1 MRNRKC
7 RYCGKEI
14 LSPKKNVRYCNNV
27 CRFENSKKRAEERKR
42 AAVIEKT
49 MSPLARTE
57 AAAREAGMHYGLYV
71 ALKGV

>member
-42 AAVIEKT
+42 AAVIEKK
-49 MSPLARTE
+49 MSPLAEIEDE
-57 AAAREAGMHYGLYV
+57 ARKVGMHYGQYV